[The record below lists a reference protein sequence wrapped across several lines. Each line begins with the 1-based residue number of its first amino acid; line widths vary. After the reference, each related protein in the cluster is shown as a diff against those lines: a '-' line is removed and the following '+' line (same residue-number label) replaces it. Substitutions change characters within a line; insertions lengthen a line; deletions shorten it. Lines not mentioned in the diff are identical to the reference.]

1 MSKNQTT
8 TILDSDRDGLS
19 DEAEINFYKTN
30 PYQADTDGDGV
41 DDGLE
46 IALGRNPR
54 GVGLWQD
61 LFIPNQNNNF
71 RPRALHPQ
79 RIFFYS
85 LSAVFIKILVIAIV
99 LSFPI
104 QAWLTPDLLAEQSQK
119 IVDATNNL
127 RLSLNIEPLSNSPVL
142 QAAALDKT
150 EDMLVNQY
158 FAHVSPDNKGLKYWL
173 SKVSYNYQVAGE
185 NLAIGFSDPIEV
197 VNAWKASPSHYSN
210 LIDADFK
217 EIGVAMVSGNY
228 QGYDTTL
235 VAQYFGTIPSKVT
248 QNIDSSDLIT
258 VLPDQNL
265 ATTTNN
271 IQVLSDK
278 EDKKDNQ
285 VPEVKKDLVLVEP
298 NPVLPLQKA
307 KEETKLLAPTLKSPL
322 NNFITK
328 SNTVNLLISAPG
340 AEKVSIWSSDVL
352 LKTQAIILN
361 QDLNTDISLID
372 GQHNIIIEAFKGD
385 LKTYSPVYKIEVD
398 KQAPILD
405 QQLSAISASEAGE
418 SGLILKVDAYLS
430 PDTDLAKVQ
439 LANYNIELK
448 KDSTDINH
456 WSGHL
461 IIEDGEKTEIFN
473 PLLMASLTAVDKLG
487 NTTIT
492 DIAWSNVPP
501 LKPSIVKQYLFVK
514 GSNSAAI
521 SPLFDLSSIYYKIIL
536 ILAVVALFLNIFIE
550 IKKQH
555 PKTIA
560 STMGFIALLILLI
573 LF

>member
-8 TILDSDRDGLS
+8 KILDSDRDGLS
-19 DEAEINFYKTN
+19 DEAEIKFYKTD
-30 PYQADTDGDGV
+30 PYKADTDGDGI

-61 LFIPNQNNNF
+61 LFIPSHNNNF
-71 RPRALHPQ
+71 KPKALHPQ

-127 RLSLNIEPLSNSPVL
+127 RLSLNIEPLNNNSVL

-210 LIDADFK
+210 LIDPDFK

-235 VAQYFGTIPSKVT
+235 VAQYFGTSPSRVVQDNT
-248 QNIDSSDLIT
+248 TDLST
-258 VLPDQNL
+258 VVAEQNL

-271 IQVLSDK
+271 NTQVLSDK
-278 EDKKDNQ
+278 EDKKDEKTL
-285 VPEVKKDLVLVEP
+285 EVKKDLVLVEP
-298 NPVLPLQKA
+298 VPILPLQQT

-328 SNTVNLLISAPG
+328 SNTINLLVSAPG
-340 AEKVSIWSSDVL
+340 AEKVSIWSGDVL
-352 LKTQAIILN
+352 LKTQQIVLN
-361 QDLNTDISLID
+361 QDLNTDITLID
-372 GQHNIIIEAFKGD
+372 GQHNIIIEAIKGD

-398 KQAPILD
+398 RQAPVLD
-405 QQLSAISASEAGE
+405 QQLSAISASQAGGE
-418 SGLILKVDAYLS
+418 GLVLKVDAYLS
-430 PDTDLAKVQ
+430 PDTDTAKVE

-448 KDSTDINH
+448 KDDTDINH

-461 IIEDGEKTEIFN
+461 IIEDAKEVETFN
-473 PLLMASLTAVDKLG
+473 PLLMASLTATDKLG
-487 NTTIT
+487 NATVT

-514 GSNSAAI
+514 GSNAAAI